1 MLIGKALSFIMNF
14 VRAEDGHQMYFGD
27 SVVGRLELGDKNY
40 CFSFVRAPLPK
51 IARRK
56 RAKS

>member
-27 SVVGRLELGDKNY
+27 SVVGRLELGDNIVSHSCVPHCLKLHGEN
-40 CFSFVRAPLPK
+40 VLNRE
-51 IARRK
+51 
-56 RAKS
+56 